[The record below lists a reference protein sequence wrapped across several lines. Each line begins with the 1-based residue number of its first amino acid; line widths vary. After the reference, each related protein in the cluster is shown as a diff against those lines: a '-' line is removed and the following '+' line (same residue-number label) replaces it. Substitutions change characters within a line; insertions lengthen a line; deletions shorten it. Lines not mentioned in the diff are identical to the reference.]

1 MVIEIDLFGNED
13 EDVIVVSNN
22 KEEPQ
27 ETENIEEIERHYA
40 KQLQLQT
47 IYDFNEKSLNIP
59 FLFAS
64 KE

>member
-13 EDVIVVSNN
+13 EDVIVVS
-22 KEEPQ
+22 KKQEEPQ
-27 ETENIEEIERHYA
+27 ETENIEEIERYYA

-47 IYDFNEKSLNIP
+47 VYDLNKKSLNIP

>member
-13 EDVIVVSNN
+13 EDVIVVS
-22 KEEPQ
+22 KKQEEPQ
-27 ETENIEEIERHYA
+27 ETENIEEIERYYA
-40 KQLQLQT
+40 NQLQLQT
-47 IYDFNEKSLNIP
+47 VYDLNEKSLNIP

>member
-13 EDVIVVSNN
+13 EDVIVVS
-22 KEEPQ
+22 KKQEEPQ
-27 ETENIEEIERHYA
+27 ETENIEEIERYYA

-47 IYDFNEKSLNIP
+47 VYDLNEKSLNIP

>member
-1 MVIEIDLFGNED
+1 MVIEIDLFGKED
-13 EDVIVVSNN
+13 EDVIVVS
-22 KEEPQ
+22 KKQEEPQ
-27 ETENIEEIERHYA
+27 ETENIEEIERYYA

-47 IYDFNEKSLNIP
+47 VYDLNEKSLNIP

>member
-13 EDVIVVSNN
+13 EDVIVVSNK

-47 IYDFNEKSLNIP
+47 IYDCNEKSLNIP

>member
-1 MVIEIDLFGNED
+1 MVIEIELFGKED
-13 EDVIVVSNN
+13 EDVIVVS
-22 KEEPQ
+22 KKQEEPQ
-27 ETENIEEIERHYA
+27 ETENIEEIERYYA

-47 IYDFNEKSLNIP
+47 VYDLNEKSLNIP